1 MVFVSTSSQTVTIS
15 EAKSSFRQENFL
27 WNEFQDWQKQ
37 FPHFKR
43 RTDPKPDLTY
53 GFPII
58 SSPEGLPEGFVKDE
72 YIQSFSLDVLGKL
85 RSNGVHSATTT
96 GLRRW
101 AETKNGVKLKAP
113 DLLCYPWA
121 IVEMK
126 HSQVSSAEVEK
137 CYCQAANASAAALS
151 LQEQLLALAFGT
163 IPRTL
168 SPIIAFTCIGP
179 RIKVWLTYRWKG
191 FGKKFI
197 VSNKDVAFSGF
208 QLTKYRRCPASGPLR
223 SN

>member
-1 MVFVSTSSQTVTIS
+1 MVLVSTSSQTVAIS
-15 EAKSSFRQENFL
+15 ETNNSFRQENFQ
-27 WNEFQDWQKQ
+27 WNEFQDWQESI
-37 FPHFKR
+37 PHFKR

-58 SSPEGLPEGFVKDE
+58 SSPKGLPRGFVKEE
-72 YIQSFSLDVLGKL
+72 YIQSFFLSVLGKL
-85 RSNGVHSATTT
+85 CSNGVHSATTT

-101 AETKNGVKLKAP
+101 TETKDDVKLKAP

-126 HSQVSSAEVEK
+126 HSQVSPAEVEK

-151 LQEQLLALAFGT
+151 LQEQLFAPAFGT
-163 IPRTL
+163 IPKTL

-191 FGKKFI
+191 SGKTFI
-197 VSNKDVAFSGF
+197 VSNEDVVFSGF
-208 QLTKYRRCPASGPLR
+208 RLTKHRRCPASGPLR